1 MDKDFEKIE
10 NKLIQENIKIE
21 QLNVIQFYANKK
33 IMSRDFNKDSY
44 IQNIFL
50 KELKEIKNDYG
61 LNIDSN
67 KFKEISLY
75 YIKTKL
81 IENLS
86 DLKTKNIFSNP
97 VVTQDGKTYEKN
109 NMNKSDTMSKIN

>member
-1 MDKDFEKIE
+1 
-10 NKLIQENIKIE
+10 
-21 QLNVIQFYANKK
+21 
-33 IMSRDFNKDSY
+33 MSSDYNKDNC

-67 KFKEISLY
+67 KFKEIALY

-81 IENLS
+81 IENLC

-97 VVTQDGKTYEKN
+97 VVTKMEKL
-109 NMNKSDTMSKIN
+109 MKKII